1 MSNLFQISSESHLL
15 KMLENMSTAEEF
27 DDDLLVRRLDVE
39 VVSST
44 LEEATASM
52 RNSDSSEAL
61 R

>member
-1 MSNLFQISSESHLL
+1 
-15 KMLENMSTAEEF
+15 MLENMSAAEEF
-27 DDDLLVRRLDVE
+27 DKNLFVRRLDVE

-44 LEEATASM
+44 LEAATASM